1 MIIDFTISNYRS
13 IRKPQTISFEA
24 TSDKSL
30 EDYYVVT
37 LGKYRILKMATILV
51 PMPLVKVTLLW
62 H

>member
-24 TSDKSL
+24 TSGKSL